1 MFEQL
6 GSIVDLIIH
15 FDDFLPLV
23 IEEYG
28 TFVYFFLF
36 LIIFLETG
44 VVVTPY
50 LPGDSL
56 LFLVGAIAAQGGLN
70 ILSVLVLLIVAAI
83 AGDTVNYWIGRS
95 FGSRFLSRG
104 IPFIKEHHIAKT
116 ESYFKRYGGR
126 TIVIARFA
134 PFVRTLAPFLAGTG
148 KMDYSRFIQ
157 FNAAGGVLWVSSFI
171 FAGFLFGNVPFIS
184 ENFSLV
190 VFAIIAVSM
199 VGVGSMILPSGS
211 DTLLR
216 GFSPFRAFRPP
227 AVHGQMENA
236 PFQRRR

>member
-1 MFEQL
+1 MFEQVW
-6 GSIVDLIIH
+6 SIIDLILH
-15 FDDFLPLV
+15 FDDFLPLI

-28 TFVYFFLF
+28 VFVYFFLF

-56 LFLVGAIAAQGGLN
+56 LFLVGAIAAQGDLN
-70 ILSVLVLLIVAAI
+70 ILTALALLMVAAV

-104 IPFIKEHHIAKT
+104 IPFIKEHHIRKT
-116 ESYFKRYGGR
+116 EGYFERYGAK

-157 FNAAGGVLWVSSFI
+157 FNAAGGVLWVASFVLV
-171 FAGFLFGNVPFIS
+171 GYLFGNIPIIS
-184 ENFSLV
+184 DNFNIV

-199 VGVGSMILPSGS
+199 VGVASM
-211 DTLLR
+211 LLD
-216 GFSPFRAFRPP
+216 A
-227 AVHGQMENA
+227 
-236 PFQRRR
+236 RRL